1 MRIDGLAEAQLQGS
15 HLSRRRLLESARLID
30 FWITDYV
37 SFVPPCKLSTAT
49 EHQFTK
55 HFNMRPLSHVNNT
68 DQLHAFILLDMN
80 LVPDTSC
87 D

>member
-15 HLSRRRLLESARLID
+15 HLSRRRLLESTRLID

-49 EHQFTK
+49 EHQFNT
-55 HFNMRPLSHVNNT
+55 HFNMPRLSHINNT
-68 DQLHAFILLDMN
+68 DQLLSFILLDMK